1 MMRDLE
7 DRSFLAMTLLAT
19 VALGVILIPFFGA
32 LLWAVVAAIL
42 FAPLHRRLG
51 AAMPGRPNSAALLTT
66 LIILAI
72 VVLPA
77 ILIGILLLQQ
87 AVETYGAIQ
96 TGQID
101 IAKWFSALPEA
112 LPKRVRDLLA
122 GFGISDAGVVRDKLT
137 EAAVGNARTLA
148 GRAVAVGQNLFGFLL
163 AAMLML
169 YVTFFMLRDGTALS
183 RRIGAAM
190 PLHAAQREALDAR
203 FVTVVRATIK
213 GSMVVA
219 VVQGAIGGLVFWGL
233 GINAPL
239 LWGVLMGMLSLLP
252 AVGTGLVWVPV
263 ALFLFATGAIWQ
275 GVVLV
280 LCGIFV
286 IGMVDNVLRPL
297 LVGKETGMPDYV
309 VLLVTL
315 GGIEWFGFNG
325 VVIGPVIAAMFMA
338 VWEIQTRDRNA
349 TDTP

>member
-7 DRSFLAMTLLAT
+7 DRSFLAMTIAAT
-19 VALGVILIPFFGA
+19 AALGLILIPFFGA

-51 AAMPGRPNSAALLTT
+51 VALPGRPNSAALLTT

-96 TGQID
+96 SGQID
-101 IAKWFSALPEA
+101 IGQWLSALPEA
-112 LPKRVRDLLA
+112 LPKRLRDLLE
-122 GFGISDAGVVRDKLT
+122 GFGLSDIGAVRDKLT
-137 EAAVGNARTLA
+137 AAAVGNARTLA
-148 GRAVAVGQNLFGFLL
+148 ERAVSVGQNLFGFLL

-169 YVTFFMLRDGTALS
+169 YVTFFLLRDGAALS
-183 RRIGAAM
+183 RLIGDAV
-190 PLHAAQREALDAR
+190 PLHAAQRKALDAR

-338 VWEIQTRDRNA
+338 VWEIQSADRA
-349 TDTP
+349 AAR